1 MSSSRR
7 RRWPRGRQ
15 GDQQDSAST
24 PGGDSGQDD
33 AFHLPGFYYDASQRR
48 YFRLMP
54 GQNGHNPLT
63 LASIE
68 AKLSDKNCRRVVESS
83 LRRSGNTAL
92 PQSLSRMQM
101 GLLPVD
107 SFVASVQRVRMAS
120 LRGTLQAQIEDGG
133 ECTFLSGFC
142 ESGSTVVVGAWALE
156 TEGGRR
162 VSVLRC
168 VDVGN
173 PTKPG
178 LQTLA
183 SQPLHKV
190 VDISVYRRRDGRVGT
205 CCACVASD
213 CMSFVNSFVM
223 LQSVGDGGPVS
234 VLPFGADT
242 LHSCT
247 SSTGG
252 QAHAVGLE
260 RKAQVLQ
267 RQETGFLP
275 SSVWTC
281 HESPLAVEFCED
293 GKLLFVGTHRGNV
306 ICSDLRDQPHSK
318 CAYMIPLGR
327 GVVSLKAIDSG
338 YMLLASAYD
347 GKLVLVDLRNRHV
360 VQKFNGH
367 CNNGLKIPLSY
378 NASER
383 ILCSAGHDRV
393 VRLWRLGHQEP
404 LTALKPGS
412 GLYQPWPWY
421 STRLFCAAG
430 GQCFTFS

>member
-190 VDISVYRRRDGRVGT
+190 MEV
-205 CCACVASD
+205 
-213 CMSFVNSFVM
+213 
-223 LQSVGDGGPVS
+223 QSQYCLS
-234 VLPFGADT
+234 VLTPYI
-242 LHSCT
+242 
-247 SSTGG
+247 
-252 QAHAVGLE
+252 AVPLQLE
-260 RKAQVLQ
+260 
-267 RQETGFLP
+267 
-275 SSVWTC
+275 
-281 HESPLAVEFCED
+281 
-293 GKLLFVGTHRGNV
+293 
-306 ICSDLRDQPHSK
+306 
-318 CAYMIPLGR
+318 GR
-327 GVVSLKAIDSG
+327 P
-338 YMLLASAYD
+338 MLLAWNAKHKFYNVKRLD
-347 GKLVLVDLRNRHV
+347 FCHLVCGLAMKAHSLWSSVKTASCFLWEHTV
-360 VQKFNGH
+360 VM
-367 CNNGLKIPLSY
+367 
-378 NASER
+378 
-383 ILCSAGHDRV
+383 
-393 VRLWRLGHQEP
+393 
-404 LTALKPGS
+404 
-412 GLYQPWPWY
+412 
-421 STRLFCAAG
+421 
-430 GQCFTFS
+430 